1 MLASGFPVR
10 NLPPTELRNSYPRT
24 SGRKSGPKLA
34 NRNLFWRK
42 KTRLS
47 YLFFSSTKDKPNSI
61 FQFFGWSKCQ
71 LVWKCLPLPRVLSWW
86 PVFGSS
92 EHPIATS
99 HKTTSKA
106 GVPFWNGVGYQGGHR
121 NPKGPC
127 TPPMPRLPPLKY
139 QGLISAGLIQGQEG
153 FSIICYLATVGC
165 RLLVVGCWLLI
176 AGCSCCWWWWFCWLF
191 FVVAKWQ
198 VVAVARPRATFW
210 GIFWYIQTF
219 NATNTPGRRLKGHI
233 WHPLAYVVRRKTKHH
248 VVKFQISQ
256 P

>member
-1 MLASGFPVR
+1 M
-10 NLPPTELRNSYPRT
+10 
-24 SGRKSGPKLA
+24 
-34 NRNLFWRK
+34 
-42 KTRLS
+42 
-47 YLFFSSTKDKPNSI
+47 
-61 FQFFGWSKCQ
+61 
-71 LVWKCLPLPRVLSWW
+71 LSWW

-99 HKTTSKA
+99 HKTTWKA

-127 TPPMPRLPPLKY
+127 TPRMPRLPALKY

-165 RLLVVGCWLLI
+165 RLLVVSCWLLI
-176 AGCSCCWWWWFCWLF
+176 AGCSCCWWLWFWWLF
-191 FVVAKWQ
+191 LVVAKWQ

-233 WHPLAYVVRRKTKHH
+233 WHPSAYEVGRKTKHH
-248 VVKFQISQ
+248 VVKFQISLRSLRKKNMWNDIRGCIYIYTLHGHSHGRCFLHDSLVHVLLQ
-256 P
+256 GTRGWYY